1 LYFQQAYPSF
11 DPSVHAFWPACKAL
25 TGAFLPVLA
34 FDESPDMRLSFRVH
48 GAKRRRVWPCL
59 FAESGVT
66 EKGIWSL
73 VIALD
78 MPVFFR
84 VRASQLYEVTLPV
97 LRHRLLLQWRYV
109 RRSISGCMMFMSTA
123 ETHCV
128 LLANA
133 HHGLSE
139 GVRGLLSTALK
150 AVVMVADE
158 VSLFESAR
166 RLQSE
171 LAVVDLALARGNA
184 LDLVRRLRSD
194 FPTMRVIV
202 VGVHDG
208 PSVSRLVLAAG
219 ADGYVVKRAIATDL
233 LLATDAVLDGKQYV
247 SPDVGESHY

>member
-1 LYFQQAYPSF
+1 
-11 DPSVHAFWPACKAL
+11 
-25 TGAFLPVLA
+25 
-34 FDESPDMRLSFRVH
+34 
-48 GAKRRRVWPCL
+48 
-59 FAESGVT
+59 
-66 EKGIWSL
+66 
-73 VIALD
+73 
-78 MPVFFR
+78 
-84 VRASQLYEVTLPV
+84 
-97 LRHRLLLQWRYV
+97 
-109 RRSISGCMMFMSTA
+109 MSKA

-139 GVRGLLSTALK
+139 GVRGLLSATFR

-166 RLQSE
+166 RLQSD

-194 FPTMRVIV
+194 FPQMRVIA

-208 PSVSRLVLAAG
+208 PSVSRSVLEAG

-233 LLATDAVLDGKQYV
+233 LAATDAVLAGQQYA
-247 SPDVGESHY
+247 SSDVGESHY